1 MRNPIIVALKLAADL
16 CRFRRVPQDFPYSPR
31 LLAALLLV
39 STLFD
44 LAVGAATG
52 DAESAFAHSLL
63 SSGLVLAL
71 CWIALAIRRLNH
83 RYVQTATALVACG
96 VLISIVQL
104 PIALLFQPPA
114 PKADAASSQVL
125 FQFLLSW
132 IALGVLVWQIMIYAH
147 IMRHA
152 MESRFGLAVMLT
164 TSWVIA
170 YLALARILFGA
181 EG

>member
-1 MRNPIIVALKLAADL
+1 MPSSLNAFVKTVVDL
-16 CRFRRVPQDFPYSPR
+16 CRFRRVPQDIPHSPR
-31 LLAALLLV
+31 LLGVLLV
-39 STLFD
+39 ASTLFD

-52 DAESAFAHSLL
+52 DSESAFAHSLL

-96 VLISIVQL
+96 LVISLVQL
-104 PIALLFQPPA
+104 PIALSFQPPA

-132 IALGVLVWQIMIYAH
+132 IALGILVWQIMIYAH

-170 YLALARILFGA
+170 YLALARILFGVQ
-181 EG
+181 G